1 MADQHQHNMGQWL
14 ALAPWAGGE
23 VGSAALSG
31 APGSAPPAWD
41 SAALLALV
49 QEGQKRGGF

>member
-1 MADQHQHNMGQWL
+1 MALEKTHTH
-14 ALAPWAGGE
+14 LAPWAGGE

-49 QEGQKRGGF
+49 QGGQKREGF